1 MKNKILI
8 NFCGDSFCASKS
20 EYSWCNILSNKLNAK
35 IIGLGKSGSA
45 HEYAI
50 KSFKTNAG
58 ITIFCWTECNRLYHK
73 KYEIN
78 SWSAETYKDK
88 IIEMKIATEYYKYLH
103 DSSYAKQR
111 QIRDLYWFDNVI
123 LSQYKGIIIHYFSL
137 GFNYPPYK
145 FKNGYTHNKPIDRIF
160 KIKTSNNIDIFN
172 HLSIDDNKKLAQ
184 FTYGLLKNSC

>member
-20 EYSWCNILSNKLNAK
+20 EYAWCNLLSNKLNAK
-35 IIGLGKSGSA
+35 TIGLGKSSSA

-50 KSFKTNAG
+50 KSFNANAN
-58 ITIFCWTECNRLYHK
+58 ITIFCWTEPHRLYHK

-78 SWSAETYKDK
+78 SNSAEFYKDK

-103 DSSYAKQR
+103 DYAYAKQR

-123 LSQYKGIIIHYFSL
+123 LSQYKGKIIHYFS
-137 GFNYPPYK
+137 FNYSTFYK
-145 FKNGYTHNKPIDRIF
+145 FKNGYTYNKPLDKIF